1 MRSKIT
7 ALALLGAVSFLPGA
21 TSAQTQGSAPP
32 AVRTDEG
39 PTAGTPQP
47 GANSFTEGQVR
58 ARLEEAGFRDVTGL
72 QKDDQGIWRGRAM
85 RNGQQA
91 GVALD
96 FQGNIFSGTAAAGT
110 AAPGATAGTARDGTT
125 ANPPGTAAGRATD
138 RALGTNTTGANP
150 GGSRPDGA
158 PGNPPSTAAGRA
170 VDRAQGQAPQPD
182 GTPGNPP
189 GTAAGRAADRA
200 LGTNT
205 TGANPGA
212 SAPAR

>member
-1 MRSKIT
+1 MRPRLT
-7 ALALLGAVSFLPGA
+7 ALALLGAAALLPDPA
-21 TSAQTQGSAPP
+21 SAQTQGSAPP

-47 GANSFTEGQVR
+47 GANSFTEGQAR
-58 ARLEEAGFRDVTGL
+58 ARMEDAGFRGVADL
-72 QKDDQGIWRGRAM
+72 QKDDQGIWRGRAT
-85 RNGQQA
+85 RNGSPT

-96 FQGNIFSGTAAAGT
+96 FHGNVFGGAAAGAT
-110 AAPGATAGTARDGTT
+110 GAAAAAGGTSGAGRDGT
-125 ANPPGTAAGRATD
+125 
-138 RALGTNTTGANP
+138 
-150 GGSRPDGA
+150 

-200 LGTNT
+200 LGTNA

-212 SAPAR
+212 SGPAR